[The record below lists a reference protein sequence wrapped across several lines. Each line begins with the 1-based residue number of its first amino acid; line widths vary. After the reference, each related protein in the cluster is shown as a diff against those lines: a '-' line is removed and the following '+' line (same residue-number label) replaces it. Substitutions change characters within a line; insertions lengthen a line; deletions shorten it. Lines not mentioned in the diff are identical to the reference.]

1 MTRRR
6 RGLPLPAALLL
17 FLFQASVCAGI
28 ASAEYG
34 GRSFYIERPQ
44 LGLDLSY
51 DYRTEDQEGPY
62 VSTKNTTQALIERLD
77 LQTEGWA
84 YHPAFLTYLLEL
96 SPEWEQVLEEPEPG
110 ADTTRRNF
118 LLGYSLDTT
127 FFPYK
132 PVTLRLLGRRQK
144 TVLDSSLAGRSET
157 TSDAY
162 GGSLTMKNRT
172 LPTTLAYL
180 HTTLDQTGYYD
191 STEVRDRASLQMR
204 HDEKSNQTD
213 LKALYEAV
221 DRTALRTTT
230 GTENFFGGA
239 FNTWRLAPDQR
250 GMLNSVLSYRWFT
263 SDEYRSTGVTLGES
277 LTWKHTPNFSTN
289 YTIQYN
295 GDSSQVTS
303 VDTVS
308 GSAGFTHLLYENLTT
323 TGSVRG
329 NYSSQG
335 ENITGGNLS
344 FSYQRPIPRGTI
356 YASMGQ
362 DYSVTT
368 RSAPQTFVSALDE
381 PHVLRSADVTFLD
394 HQNVVLPSIVVTSA
408 DRGIVYRLDVDYR
421 IEVVGTS
428 VRISRDPFGAI
439 AEGQTV
445 LVNYTY
451 LGDPN
456 YNSDTYTQS
465 YGAGLYLWS
474 AWRIHYRYF
483 DSKESFL
490 SGTPPD
496 VLNETTMQTLDTDL
510 AWRWT
515 TTRFLWEDTDTT
527 TGVSLSRWRASENLS
542 FRPANEVSL
551 GASGYYGETTFKET
565 NSTETVY
572 GYGAKMDWNWAR
584 WSKIGIESSFAK
596 TDGASNRTEDREA
609 LARLEWYYGIW
620 SGEFTYRFLNE
631 QDLISG
637 QTVNRH
643 SAYALVRRTLY

>member
-1 MTRRR
+1 MAPFLL
-6 RGLPLPAALLL
+6 GFFLAVVPANDT
-17 FLFQASVCAGI
+17 
-28 ASAEYG
+28 SAEYG
-34 GRSFYIERPQ
+34 GRSFFIERPK
-44 LGLDLSY
+44 LALDLSY

-84 YHPAFLTYLLEL
+84 YHPAFLTYLLDL
-96 SPEWEQVLEEPEPG
+96 SPEWEQSTEEPEPG
-110 ADTTRRNF
+110 ADSTSRDF

-132 PVTLRLLGRRQK
+132 PVTLRLLGRRQR
-144 TVLDSSLAGRSET
+144 TVLTSSLAARSQTE
-157 TSDAY
+157 SDTY
-162 GGSLTMKNRT
+162 GATLMLKNRT
-172 LPTTLAYL
+172 LPTTLGYL

-204 HDEKSNQTD
+204 HDEKSNRTD
-213 LKALYEAV
+213 LRALYEAV

-239 FNTWRLAPDQR
+239 FNTWRLGPDQR
-250 GMLNSVLSYRWFT
+250 GVLASSLSYRWFT
-263 SDEYRSTGVTLGES
+263 SDEYRSTGVTLSES
-277 LTWKHTPNFSTN
+277 LTWRHTPNVSTN
-289 YTIQYN
+289 YNLQYN

-329 NYSSQG
+329 NYSSSG
-335 ENITGGNLS
+335 ENITGGNIS
-344 FSYQRPIPRGTI
+344 FSYQRPISRGTI

-368 RSAPQTFVSALDE
+368 RSASQTFIPVRDE
-381 PHVLRSADVTFLD
+381 PHVLRIADVTFLV
-394 HQNVVLPSIVVTSA
+394 HQNVLPGSIVVTSD

-421 IEVVGTS
+421 IEVVGSS

-439 AEGQTV
+439 AEGQAV

-451 LGDPN
+451 IGDPN
-456 YNSDTYTQS
+456 YNSDTYAQS

-490 SGTPPD
+490 SGTSPD
-496 VLNETTMQTLDTDL
+496 TLNETTMQTLDTDL
-510 AWRWT
+510 VWRWT

-572 GYGAKMDWNWAR
+572 GYGARMDWNWAR
-584 WSKIGIESSFAK
+584 WSKIGIESAYAR

-609 LARLEWYYGIW
+609 AARLEWYYGIW

-643 SAYALVRRTLY
+643 SAYALIRRTLY